1 MTASVEPSAGPA
13 APAPGQKKSGLPDWL
28 LTTDH
33 KRLGI
38 MITATALV
46 LFFFFGAVAL
56 TMRAQL
62 AQPNQDVLS
71 PQAYL
76 EFMTAHGTGMITM
89 VITPLALG
97 IGVYLVPLQI
107 GAPRIAAPRAV
118 LFSYYLY
125 VAGAICLIWGCF
137 TPDGGAAGSWWGYTP
152 LSSVTYAPGSGQSLW
167 VAGVVLAAA
176 GLLIQGVTLL
186 WTVLRMRAP
195 NVTMMRLPVFC
206 WTEIV
211 TCLMVLPAFPSLLA
225 AMGILTVDRVSPHLL
240 SSNFWNVGYE
250 NLFWFYGHPV
260 VYVMFFP
267 FVGCVAESLAT
278 FSGRRFFAYKGTVL
292 SLLVFATG
300 SMAVWGHHMFTTGQ
314 QINDYFSV
322 TSIFL
327 SIPAGIE
334 YFGFL
339 GTIIGGRLRYT
350 TSMLFALAFIPQ
362 FLVGG
367 LTGILVANPAI
378 DYQVNN
384 SYFILGH
391 FHYTLMAGSVFGFFA
406 GFYLW
411 FPKATGYL
419 PSERPGK
426 LHFVLMVIGV
436 NTTFLP
442 FFVLGMKGM
451 PRWMA
456 TYPSGAGFTT
466 LNLISSIG
474 AGIIGLAVIVFAYGV
489 YVAFRRKVPAGP
501 DPWGG
506 HSLEWATSS
515 PPPLFNFSARY
526 PVPPVRSYAPLMDH
540 REFRQEQARQ
550 AAQGG

>member
-1 MTASVEPSAGPA
+1 MTASVEPSAAPA
-13 APAPGQKKSGLPDWL
+13 ATVEERPGLPDWL

-38 MITATALV
+38 LIVATALV
-46 LFFFFGAVAL
+46 QFFGYGALAL

-62 AQPNQDVLS
+62 AQPNQNILS
-71 PQAYL
+71 PEGYL
-76 EFMTAHGTGMITM
+76 KFMTLHGTGMITL

-97 IGVYLVPLQI
+97 LGVYLVPLQI

-118 LFSYYLY
+118 LLSWYLY
-125 VAGAICLIWGCF
+125 LAGAVCLIWGF
-137 TPDGGAAGSWWGYTP
+137 LSPEGGATSSWWGYLP
-152 LSSVTYAPGSGQSLW
+152 LSNATYTPGNGESLW
-167 VAGVVLAAA
+167 VAGVVLAAT
-176 GLLIQGVTLL
+176 GLLIQSIALL

-195 NVTMMRLPVFC
+195 GVTMMRLPVFC

-211 TCLMVLPAFPSLLA
+211 TCLMALPAFPSLLA
-225 AMGILTVDRVSPHLL
+225 AMGILTVDRIDPHIL
-240 SSNFWNVGYE
+240 SGNFWNVGYE

-260 VYVMFFP
+260 VYIMFFP
-267 FVGCVAESLAT
+267 FVGCVAETLST
-278 FSGRRFFAYKGTVL
+278 FAGRRFFAYPGTVL

-300 SMAVWGHHMFTTGQ
+300 SMAVWGHHMFATGQ
-314 QINDYFSV
+314 QVNDYFSV

-327 SIPAGIE
+327 SVPAGIE
-334 YFGFL
+334 YFGML
-339 GTIIGGRLRYT
+339 GTIVGGRLRYT
-350 TSMLFALAFIPQ
+350 TAMLFALAFIPQ

-406 GFYLW
+406 GFYFW
-411 FPKATGYL
+411 FPKATGYM
-419 PSERPGK
+419 PSERLGK

-436 NTTFLP
+436 NTTFIP
-442 FFVLGMKGM
+442 FFLLGMKGM

-456 TYPSGAGFTT
+456 TYPRGAGFTT
-466 LNLISSIG
+466 LSLISSIG
-474 AGIIGLAVIVFAYGV
+474 AGIIGLAVLTFAYGI
-489 YVAFRRKVPAGP
+489 YVAFRRKVPAPP

-506 HSLEWATSS
+506 PSLEWATSS
-515 PPPLFNFSARY
+515 PPPRFNFSLRY
-526 PVPPVRSYAPLMDH
+526 PVPPVRSYAPLMDL
-540 REFRQEQARQ
+540 REERERNARE
-550 AAQGG
+550 AARGG

>member
-1 MTASVEPSAGPA
+1 MTASVEPSAAPA
-13 APAPGQKKSGLPDWL
+13 ATEEERSSLPDWL

-38 MITATALV
+38 LIIATALV
-46 LFFFFGAVAL
+46 QFFGYGALAL

-62 AQPNQDVLS
+62 AQPGQQILS
-71 PQAYL
+71 PESYL
-76 EFMTAHGTGMITM
+76 KFMTMHGTGMITL

-97 IGVYLVPLQI
+97 LGVYLIPLQI

-118 LFSYYLY
+118 LFSWYLY
-125 VAGAICLIWGCF
+125 VAGAVCLIWGF
-137 TPDGGAAGSWWGYTP
+137 LSPEGGATSSWWGYLP
-152 LSSVTYAPGSGQSLW
+152 LSSQTYTPGNGQDLW
-167 VAGVVLAAA
+167 VAGVVLAAT
-176 GLLIQGVTLL
+176 GLLIQGVVIL

-195 NVTMMRLPVFC
+195 GVTMMRLPVFA
-206 WTEIV
+206 WSEIV

-225 AMGILTVDRVSPHLL
+225 AMGILTVNRIDPHLL
-240 SSNFWNVGYE
+240 TGNFWDIGYA

-267 FVGCVAESLAT
+267 FVGCVAEALAT
-278 FSGRRFFAYKGTVL
+278 FAGRRFFAYQGTVL

-300 SMAVWGHHMFTTGQ
+300 SMAVWGHHMFVTGQ
-314 QINDYFSV
+314 QVNDYFSV

-334 YFGFL
+334 YFGLL
-339 GTIIGGRLRYT
+339 GTIVGGRLRYT

-367 LTGILVANPAI
+367 LTGIMVAAPAI

-384 SYFILGH
+384 SYFVLAH

-406 GFYLW
+406 GFYFW
-411 FPKATGYL
+411 FPKATGYM
-419 PSERPGK
+419 PSERLGK

-436 NTTFLP
+436 NTTFIP
-442 FFVLGMKGM
+442 FFLLGMKGM
-451 PRWMA
+451 PRWIP
-456 TYPSGAGFTT
+456 TYPASAGFTT
-466 LNLISSIG
+466 LSLISSIG
-474 AGIIGLAVIVFAYGV
+474 AGIIGLGILAFAYGI

-515 PPPLFNFSARY
+515 PPPRFNFSLRY
-526 PVPPVRSYAPLMDH
+526 PVPPVRSYAPLMDL
-540 REFRQEQARQ
+540 REKQEKSARET
-550 AAQGG
+550 APGG

>member
-1 MTASVEPSAGPA
+1 MTASVEPSASPA
-13 APAPGQKKSGLPDWL
+13 APAPGQDKAGLQDWL

-38 MITATALV
+38 MMVVTALV
-46 LFFFFGAVAL
+46 LFVGFGALAL

-62 AQPNQDVLS
+62 AQPSQHILS

-76 EFMTAHGTGMITM
+76 QFMTMHGTGMITL

-118 LFSYYLY
+118 LLSWYLY
-125 VAGAICLIWGCF
+125 LAGAICLIWGF
-137 TPDGGAAGSWWGYTP
+137 LAPDGGADSSWWGYTP
-152 LSSVTYAPGSGQSLW
+152 LSNVKYAPGSGQSLW
-167 VAGVVLAAA
+167 VAGVVLAAT
-176 GLLIQGVTLL
+176 GLLIQGVVLL

-195 NVTMMRLPVFC
+195 NVTLMRLPVFC

-225 AMGILTVDRVSPHLL
+225 AMGILTVERISPHLL
-240 SSNFWNVGYE
+240 AGNFWNVGYE

-267 FVGCVAESLAT
+267 FVGAVAESLAT

-300 SMAVWGHHMFTTGQ
+300 SMAVWGHHLFASGQ
-314 QINDYFSV
+314 EINDYFSV

-327 SIPAGIE
+327 TVPAGVE

-339 GTIIGGRLRYT
+339 GTIVGGRLRYT

-384 SYFILGH
+384 SYFVLGH

-419 PSERPGK
+419 PDERLGK
-426 LHFVLMVIGV
+426 LHFVLLVIGV

-442 FFVLGMKGM
+442 FFILGYDGM
-451 PRWMA
+451 PRWLA

-474 AGIIGLAVIVFAYGV
+474 AGIIGLAVMVFAYGL
-489 YVAFRRKVPAGP
+489 YRAFRRKVPAGP

-515 PPPLFNFSARY
+515 PPPVFNFNARY
-526 PVPPVRSYAPLMDH
+526 PVPPVRSYAPLMDI
-540 REFRQEQARQ
+540 REFRQQHTRQ
-550 AAQGG
+550 DR